1 METLNSRHHGA
12 LPCFDED
19 QRNDDAWHDALLGSF
34 YWLKLRRSVDAAIF
48 LFI

>member
-19 QRNDDAWHDALLGSF
+19 QRNDDAWDDALLESI
-34 YWLKLRRSVDAAIF
+34 YWFKLSIE
-48 LFI
+48 